1 MNLGT
6 RVNSC
11 LRLLD
16 AQGRRGGRAQ
26 DLAIPGSLSQFRAST
41 CGRAFRRAKR
51 KRKIV
56 GAGFLPDRPEATKT
70 APGFWARFLEL
81 YQREAREANR

>member
-1 MNLGT
+1 MGEPKTLP
-6 RVNSC
+6 S
-11 LRLLD
+11 
-16 AQGRRGGRAQ
+16 Q
-26 DLAIPGSLSQFRAST
+26 DLYLSFEHPLAVAHS
-41 CGRAFRRAKR
+41 GARRER
-51 KRKIV
+51 EKIV